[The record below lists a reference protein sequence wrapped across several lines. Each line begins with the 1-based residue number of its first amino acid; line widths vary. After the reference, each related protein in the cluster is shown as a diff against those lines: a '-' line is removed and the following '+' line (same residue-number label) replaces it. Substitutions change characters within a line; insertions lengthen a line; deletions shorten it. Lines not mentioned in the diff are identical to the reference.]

1 MALYNFIWWFVF
13 FIIAIVAQSILSGI
27 DFLLV
32 GVIIALQERRIGQL
46 IWVILVAILLQEG
59 MGTLPFGSAL
69 LWYVSAIVVFYGGRA
84 LFEAENFVFIFLI
97 SAILGVLHYLFI
109 FSVASLH
116 DLAINST
123 RLLWECAIQVMI
135 IPLLWRLAYFLRRNV
150 KVSED
155 RA

>member
-13 FIIAIVAQSILSGI
+13 FIVAIIAQSILSGI

-32 GVIIALQERRIGQL
+32 GVIIALQERKIGQL
-46 IWVILVAILLQEG
+46 IWVILAAILLQEG

-84 LFEAENFVFIFLI
+84 LFEAENFIFIFLV
-97 SAILGVLHYLFI
+97 SALLGILHYFFI
-109 FSVASLH
+109 FFMVSLH
-116 DLAINST
+116 DLPINNT
-123 RLLWECAIQVMI
+123 RLLWECAIQIMI
-135 IPLLWRLAYFLRRNV
+135 IPPLWRLAYFLRRNI
-150 KVSED
+150 KTSED

>member
-1 MALYNFIWWFVF
+1 MTLYNFIWWFVF
-13 FIIAIVAQSILSGI
+13 FIIAIIAQSIFLGI

-32 GVIIALQERRIGQL
+32 GEIRALQERRIAQL
-46 IWVILVAILLQEG
+46 IWVIIVAILLQEG

-69 LWYVSAIVVFYGGRA
+69 LWYVSAILVFYGGRA
-84 LFEAENFVFIFLI
+84 LFEAANFIFIFLV
-97 SAILGVLHYLFI
+97 SAILGVLHYFFILF
-109 FSVASLH
+109 VASLH
-116 DLAINST
+116 DLTINNT

-135 IPLLWRLAYFLRRNV
+135 IPPLWRLAYFLRRNV